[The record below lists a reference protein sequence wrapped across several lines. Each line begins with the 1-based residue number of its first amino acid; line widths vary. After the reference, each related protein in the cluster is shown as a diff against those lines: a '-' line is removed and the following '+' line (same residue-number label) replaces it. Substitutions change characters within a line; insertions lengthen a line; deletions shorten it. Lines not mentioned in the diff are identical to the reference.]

1 MLPNRGWKFYLI
13 KHHSKKEKMKKIEVF
28 KKENPNEV
36 IAVCNDLSEASE
48 TIINECQD
56 DDNLT
61 VFDFDTR
68 EVEEKEPAEI
78 CPDFASSC
86 KYLGISDEFAFD
98 CADEHVKAMQS
109 FYMLVIIAQA
119 WNKIDNFVPDYSNRD
134 QWKYFPWFIYD
145 KGHAGFVCAYTDV
158 TATDTS
164 ADFGSRLCFKSS
176 NRARQF
182 GKQFIDLW
190 NDLFLFR

>member
-1 MLPNRGWKFYLI
+1 
-13 KHHSKKEKMKKIEVF
+13 MKKIEVF

-56 DDNLT
+56 DDDLT

-109 FYMLVIIAQA
+109 LYMLVIIAQA
-119 WNKIDNFVPDYSNRD
+119 WNKIDNFVPDYSNRV
-134 QWKYFPWFIYD
+134 QWKYYPWFIYD
-145 KGHAGFVCAYTDV
+145 KGHAGFVSASTYTTPAYT
-158 TATDTS
+158 S
-164 ADFGSRLCFKSS
+164 AILGSRLCFKSS
-176 NRARQF
+176 ARAAQF
-182 GKQFIDLW
+182 GKQFAHLY
-190 NDLFLFR
+190 NKVFL

>member
-1 MLPNRGWKFYLI
+1 
-13 KHHSKKEKMKKIEVF
+13 MKKIEVF

-48 TIINECQD
+48 TIINECHD
-56 DDNLT
+56 DDDLT

-109 FYMLVIIAQA
+109 LYMLVIIAQA

-145 KGHAGFVCAYTDV
+145 KGHAGFVCASTHNAASYS
-158 TATDTS
+158 TA
-164 ADFGSRLCFKSS
+164 AFGSRLCFKSS

-182 GKQFIDLW
+182 GEMFTELY
-190 NDLFLFR
+190 NDFLLLNK